1 MDDNQRLSVS
11 LLLLRLTVFL
21 VMLMWTVDKFVRP
34 EHAAAVYE
42 QFYFLGGV
50 GSTAMYVLGAVELLV
65 VIGFV
70 LGVAKLWTYGI
81 VLVLHAISTLSA
93 MPVYF
98 DPYGGQANL
107 LFFAAWPML
116 AACTALFLLRE
127 RDRLTITG

>member
-1 MDDNQRLSVS
+1 MNNDKRLTVS

-42 QFYFLGGV
+42 KFYFLGGV
-50 GSTAMYVLGAVELLV
+50 GTTSMYVLGALELV
-65 VIGFV
+65 VVVGFV

-81 VLVLHAISTLSA
+81 VLVLHAISTLSS

-98 DPYGGQANL
+98 DPYASQVSL

-116 AACTALFLLRE
+116 AACIALFVL
-127 RDRLTITG
+127 RDRDTMTITG